1 LLERSFLLEYAD
13 EPEIGVLLSVSLL
26 FARETPAT
34 VQEASMAIKLKKLD
48 EQVIVITGATSG
60 IGLATAKRA
69 AQRGARVVL
78 CSRNEAELQETE
90 ATIREAGG
98 TARSVVAD
106 VSNPAD
112 MEALAATAIEEFGS
126 LDTWVN
132 NAGVSFYGRLT
143 EVAIEDM
150 RRLFEV
156 NFWGTVY
163 GSRAAVARL
172 RGSGGALI
180 NLGSIV
186 SDRAIP
192 LQGTYSASK
201 QAIKGFTDAL
211 RMELEEEGAPVSVTL
226 IKPSAIDTPY
236 FQHAKNYMDVQ
247 PKPPAPVYAPEVV
260 ANAILRAAEHPV
272 RDITVGGGGR
282 LLTAMGAALPRLTDF
297 YMERSM
303 FSSQRS
309 DAPATTSSGN
319 LYQPAGGENSES
331 GGYQGHVLRSSVYT
345 QLALSPARALFAA
358 GLGLAVYAGIRS
370 LANSGRE

>member
-1 LLERSFLLEYAD
+1 
-13 EPEIGVLLSVSLL
+13 
-26 FARETPAT
+26 
-34 VQEASMAIKLKKLD
+34 MAIKLKKVSD
-48 EQVIVITGATSG
+48 QVMVITGATSG
-60 IGLATAKRA
+60 IGLVTAKRA

-78 CSRNEAELQETE
+78 CSRNEPELQETVSV
-90 ATIREAGG
+90 IQEAGG
-98 TARSVVAD
+98 AARGVVAD
-106 VSNPAD
+106 VSNLED
-112 MEALAATAIEEFGS
+112 MERLATTAIEEFGS

-143 EVAIEDM
+143 DVAIEDM

-163 GSRAAVARL
+163 GSRAAVPRL

-180 NLGSIV
+180 NIGSIV

-192 LQGTYSASK
+192 LQGAYSASK
-201 QAIKGFTDAL
+201 HAVKAFTDAL
-211 RMELEEEGAPVSVTL
+211 RMELEEERAPVSVTL

-236 FQHAKNYMDVQ
+236 FQHAKNYMAVE

-272 RDITVGGGGR
+272 RDITIGGGGR
-282 LLTAMGAALPRLTDF
+282 LLTAVSSALPRLTDY

-309 DAPATTSSGN
+309 DQPAEERQGN
-319 LYQPAGGENSES
+319 LYQPAGAENLER
-331 GGYQGHVLRSSVYT
+331 GGYRGHVLQSSVYT
-345 QLALSPARALFAA
+345 RIALSPARALLAA
-358 GLGLAVYAGIRS
+358 GLGIAVYAGIRS
-370 LANSGRE
+370 LRDSGRD

>member
-1 LLERSFLLEYAD
+1 
-13 EPEIGVLLSVSLL
+13 
-26 FARETPAT
+26 
-34 VQEASMAIKLKKLD
+34 MAVKLKKVSD
-48 EQVIVITGATSG
+48 QVMVITGATSG
-60 IGLATAKRA
+60 IGLVTAKRA

-78 CSRNEAELQETE
+78 CSRNELELQETVSVIQE
-90 ATIREAGG
+90 SGG
-98 TARSVVAD
+98 TARGVVAD
-106 VSNPAD
+106 VSNPED
-112 MEALAATAIEEFGS
+112 MEHLAATAIEEFGS

-132 NAGVSFYGRLT
+132 NAGVGFYGRLT

-192 LQGTYSASK
+192 LQGAYSASK
-201 QAIKGFTDAL
+201 HAVKAFTDAL
-211 RMELEEEGAPVSVTL
+211 RMELEEEGAPVSLTL

-236 FQHAKNYMDVQ
+236 FQHAKNYMAVE

-272 RDITVGGGGR
+272 RDITIGGGGR
-282 LLTAMGAALPRLTDF
+282 LLAAVGSALPRLTDY

-303 FSSQRS
+303 FSAQRS
-309 DAPATTSSGN
+309 ELPSEGRPGN
-319 LYQPAGGENSES
+319 LYEPAAVENLES
-331 GGYQGHVLRSSVYT
+331 GGYEGHVRQSSRYT
-345 QLALSPARALFAA
+345 QLALSPARALLAA
-358 GLGLAVYAGIRS
+358 GLGLAVFAGIRS
-370 LANSGRE
+370 LTNSGND

>member
-1 LLERSFLLEYAD
+1 
-13 EPEIGVLLSVSLL
+13 
-26 FARETPAT
+26 
-34 VQEASMAIKLKKLD
+34 MALKLKKLAD
-48 EQVIVITGATSG
+48 QVMVITGATSG

-78 CSRNEAELQETE
+78 CSRNERELQETIT
-90 ATIREAGG
+90 AIQDAGG
-98 TARSVVAD
+98 TAVAVVAD
-106 VSNPAD
+106 VSNPED
-112 MEALAATAIEEFGS
+112 MERLASTAVERFGS

-150 RRLFEV
+150 RQLFEV
-156 NFWGTVY
+156 NFWGMVY

-172 RGSGGALI
+172 GGSGGALI
-180 NLGSIV
+180 NIGSIV

-201 QAIKGFTDAL
+201 HAIKGFTDAL

-236 FQHAKNYMDVQ
+236 FQHAKNYMSVQ

-272 RDITVGGGGR
+272 RDITIGGGGR
-282 LLTAMGAALPRLTDF
+282 FLTAMGSALPRLTDF

-303 FSSQRS
+303 FSSQQS
-309 DAPATTSSGN
+309 DVPSEQRQGN
-319 LYQPAGGENSES
+319 LYESADGENLER
-331 GGYQGHVLRSSVYT
+331 GGYQGHVSRSSVYT
-345 QLALSPARALFAA
+345 QMALSPARALLAA

-370 LANSGRE
+370 LANSGRD